1 MRGRPLFIL
10 SDARPERQTRAQS
23 APAQFH
29 RLPGNGRPGH
39 SDHIFCER
47 ALPKARFARCVKRKL
62 STRPF
67 TGTAGG
73 FRLQKIAHAEI
84 PHGRFGFIKRSS
96 RGSMKRKTQIQ
107 FLLFE
112 IGQIETIPRTDEI
125 LFSNMDKMSVFIINE
140 RVQIKQWLIRL
151 NLQKISDFCTRTYHF
166 QIGVL

>member
-1 MRGRPLFIL
+1 MTPAPNAKPARKVRQPNFTGCPETGGRVIL
-10 SDARPERQTRAQS
+10 TM
-23 APAQFH
+23 F
-29 RLPGNGRPGH
+29 
-39 SDHIFCER
+39 FCER
-47 ALPKARFARCVKRKL
+47 ALPKACFARCVKRKL

-112 IGQIETIPRTDEI
+112 IGQIETISRTDEI

-140 RVQIKQWLIRL
+140 RVQIKQWLIGL
-151 NLQKISDFCTRTYHF
+151 NLQKISDFCTCTHYFR
-166 QIGVL
+166 